1 MTNVEKILR
10 KKERKEKNKQ
20 KKRGVEKKGGKKG
33 VSCNLYCI
41 MIYKEEKE
49 SDMKEDENDTT
60 WEIQFTV

>member
-20 KKRGVEKKGGKKG
+20 KKREVETKGGKKG

-41 MIYKEEKE
+41 MGYKEEKE
-49 SDMKEDENDTT
+49 SDIKEDDDDTT
-60 WEIQFTV
+60 